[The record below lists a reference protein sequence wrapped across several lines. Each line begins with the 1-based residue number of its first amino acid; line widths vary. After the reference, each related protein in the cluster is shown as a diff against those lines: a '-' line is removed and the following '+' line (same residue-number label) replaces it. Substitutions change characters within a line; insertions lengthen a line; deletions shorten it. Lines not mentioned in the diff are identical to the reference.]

1 MPDISQDKINSYW
14 DSRARAYH
22 HYQTQSARAV
32 EEQRLWQNVL
42 STTLQP
48 ELLVA
53 DMGTGSGYLA
63 TTLAHLDHQV
73 IGVDASVNMLRHMPK
88 HPKISAVAG
97 DVHQPPLPKQM
108 FSAIT
113 SRYLLWTLHDPVTAL
128 KNWRELLKTTGT
140 IIAFD
145 ALWFPNGD
153 GIAPQVEST
162 TGADA
167 FIHTYTRETL
177 EALPLALTSQV
188 TDYLCVFE
196 AAGFQDIGLRWLP
209 ENTDLDVKYGVSPG
223 HVIRPQ
229 FMITAKP

>member
-1 MPDISQDKINSYW
+1 MPEINQEKINSYW
-14 DSRARAYH
+14 DSRASAYH
-22 HYQTQSARAV
+22 HYQTYSARTV
-32 EEQRLWQNVL
+32 EEQRLWQNIL
-42 STTLQP
+42 STALQP

-63 TTLAHLDHQV
+63 TTLARLNHNV
-73 IGVDASVNMLRHMPK
+73 IGVDASLNMLRHIPK
-88 HPKISAVAG
+88 HPKISPVAG
-97 DVHQPPLPKQM
+97 DVHQPPLPKQIC
-108 FSAIT
+108 SAVT

-128 KNWRELLKTTGT
+128 KNWRELLKTDGT

-153 GIAPQVEST
+153 GISPQVDST
-162 TGADA
+162 AGSDA
-167 FIHTYTRETL
+167 FIRTYTLKTL

-188 TDYLCVFE
+188 TDYLAAFE
-196 AAGFQDIGLRWLP
+196 AAGFQDIDLRWLP
-209 ENTDLDVKYGVSPG
+209 EITELDLKYGVSPG

>member
-1 MPDISQDKINSYW
+1 MPDISQEKINSYW

-22 HYQTQSARAV
+22 HYQTRSTRSV

-42 STTLQP
+42 SATLQP
-48 ELLVA
+48 EFLVA

-73 IGVDASVNMLRHMPK
+73 VGVDASVNMLRHMPR
-88 HPKISAVAG
+88 HLKISPVAG
-97 DVHQPPLPKQM
+97 DIHQPPLPKRK

-128 KNWRELLKTTGT
+128 KNWRELLKTDGT

-153 GIAPQVEST
+153 GISPQVDST
-162 TGADA
+162 AGADA
-167 FIHTYTRETL
+167 FIQAYTRQTL

-188 TDYLCVFE
+188 TDYLSAFE

-209 ENTDLDVKYGVSPG
+209 EITELDVKYGVSPG
-223 HVIRPQ
+223 HVIRLQ